1 MHFFYQH
8 LRLHKYTEL
17 LGRLSY
23 PELLSLTEEQLAGL
37 GVTVGAR
44 RKILASVDRLQERPR
59 LLASLGHRLEREGCD
74 LREVRW
80 NDKADIFSSVDAG
93 QYLFSASLVL
103 SIFQV

>member
-1 MHFFYQH
+1 M
-8 LRLHKYTEL
+8 

-80 NDKADIFSSVDAG
+80 NDKADMFSGCWPIAVFCAISFVNLSSLKCFFTACVAAG
-93 QYLFSASLVL
+93 TV
-103 SIFQV
+103 